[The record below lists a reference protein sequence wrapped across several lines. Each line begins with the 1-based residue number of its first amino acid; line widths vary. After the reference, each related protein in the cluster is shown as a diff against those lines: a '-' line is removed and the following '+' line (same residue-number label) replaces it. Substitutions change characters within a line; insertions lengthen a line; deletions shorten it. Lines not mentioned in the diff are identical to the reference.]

1 MVYDKEG
8 KAIGLMSSEQVSK
21 VVSGLL
27 PEATPE
33 KSGLMSSYKAQYTNT
48 ILSYNKNFTR
58 YLKLAIIDNADNSSA
73 EGLMQHVEFALIGG
87 NNYVNIPS
95 VHIVGGFIH
104 QKRMEF
110 SKTKLLGSDLLFG
123 YVDNGTSCD
132 IYVETIGF
140 NHYVRIIPLSI
151 GANAKLTN
159 EEFTE
164 KPAGWINL

>member
-1 MVYDKEG
+1 MG
-8 KAIGLMSSEQVSK
+8 
-21 VVSGLL
+21 GLL

-33 KSGLMSSYKAQYTNT
+33 KSGLMSSYKAQYTN
-48 ILSYNKNFTR
+48 ILLSYNKSFTR
-58 YLKLAIIDNADNSSA
+58 YLKLAIVDNANKGSA

-104 QKRMEF
+104 QKRMAF

-132 IYVETIGF
+132 IYVEIIGF

-164 KPAGWINL
+164 KPAGWINI

>member
-1 MVYDKEG
+1 
-8 KAIGLMSSEQVSK
+8 
-21 VVSGLL
+21 
-27 PEATPE
+27 
-33 KSGLMSSYKAQYTNT
+33 MSSYKAQYTNT
-48 ILSYNKNFTR
+48 LLSYNKNFTR
-58 YLKLAIIDNADNSSA
+58 YLKLAIVDNANNSTW

-110 SKTKLLGSDLLFG
+110 SKTKLFGSDLLFG

-132 IYVETIGF
+132 IYVEIIGF